1 MPYLKG
7 DAPSQLDVYVPQ
19 ITRAYITSRLESVQ
33 AVVLQGVAEDPLD
46 NEEQLQV
53 GRGVG
58 RNGICA
64 LGGAVGLRVVQ
75 GGAGWCRVLLNI
87 DEQLEMPCE
96 AVWVC
101 PHACCRGSE

>member
-53 GRGVG
+53 GRSSGKG
-58 RNGICA
+58 
-64 LGGAVGLRVVQ
+64 
-75 GGAGWCRVLLNI
+75 
-87 DEQLEMPCE
+87 
-96 AVWVC
+96 
-101 PHACCRGSE
+101 